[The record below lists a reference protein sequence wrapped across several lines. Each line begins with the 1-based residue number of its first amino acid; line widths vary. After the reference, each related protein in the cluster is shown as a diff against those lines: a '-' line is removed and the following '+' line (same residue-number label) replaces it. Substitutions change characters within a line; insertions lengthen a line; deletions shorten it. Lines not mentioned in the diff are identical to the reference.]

1 MKRLGIDIFC
11 LSERN
16 LKALLAMVQGHP
28 PDSQCTLAGDGFM
41 VIAQKDEEHYDNRPA
56 PGVMDPETEAA
67 IN

>member
-16 LKALLAMVQGHP
+16 LKALLAKVQGHP
-28 PDSQCTLAGDGFM
+28 PNSRCLLMGDGFM

-56 PGVMDPETEAA
+56 PGPMHPETEAE